1 MFKRSRR
8 KIIVSIMASLILL
21 FIITLT
27 VIMLAS
33 YRELRL
39 RDAGMLDRFA
49 EMYVLEQQDG
59 GPESPQMKPGRP
71 EFPPVDEKR
80 DFQLSTFYSVE
91 AAGSAAFHMSSVPET
106 DIPW

>member
-71 EFPPVDEKR
+71 ERRNRNGCPTGTPP
-80 DFQLSTFYSVE
+80 
-91 AAGSAAFHMSSVPET
+91 
-106 DIPW
+106 

>member
-39 RDAGMLDRFA
+39 RDARRSGKSA
-49 EMYVLEQQDG
+49 NET
-59 GPESPQMKPGRP
+59 RP
-71 EFPPVDEKR
+71 
-80 DFQLSTFYSVE
+80 S
-91 AAGSAAFHMSSVPET
+91 G
-106 DIPW
+106 IPSG